1 MKNAQNRRMNR
12 FDIMVFLLVDVVV
25 LRMAFT
31 LLRYVHLSK
40 WQMMKEGGG
49 SKKSKKNLVDG
60 LQKWKNGVM

>member
-1 MKNAQNRRMNR
+1 
-12 FDIMVFLLVDVVV
+12 MVFLLVDVVV